1 MPSETRPPPGGVVG
15 AALEVTV
22 TLIPRDDFGEIIY
35 TAVISEKSP
44 TLRPPA
50 ADAKGLDGID
60 LIDGVDGI
68 DLRTLLTRLTSL
80 GD

>member
-1 MPSETRPPPGGVVG
+1 MCLRLWPPPGGV
-15 AALEVTV
+15 ATNAHEVTMA
-22 TLIPRDDFGEIIY
+22 LIPRDDFREIIY

>member
-1 MPSETRPPPGGVVG
+1 MPSETRPPLGGVVG
-15 AALEVTV
+15 AAHEVTMA
-22 TLIPRDDFGEIIY
+22 LIPRDDFREIIY

-44 TLRPPA
+44 TLWPPA

>member
-35 TAVISEKSP
+35 TASACGGREGFG
-44 TLRPPA
+44 RY
-50 ADAKGLDGID
+50 
-60 LIDGVDGI
+60 
-68 DLRTLLTRLTSL
+68 
-80 GD
+80 

>member
-1 MPSETRPPPGGVVG
+1 MPSETRPPPGGVAG

-22 TLIPRDDFGEIIY
+22 ALIPRDDFGEIIH

-50 ADAKGLDGID
+50 ADASFAD
-60 LIDGVDGI
+60 LPQCLPD
-68 DLRTLLTRLTSL
+68 R
-80 GD
+80 